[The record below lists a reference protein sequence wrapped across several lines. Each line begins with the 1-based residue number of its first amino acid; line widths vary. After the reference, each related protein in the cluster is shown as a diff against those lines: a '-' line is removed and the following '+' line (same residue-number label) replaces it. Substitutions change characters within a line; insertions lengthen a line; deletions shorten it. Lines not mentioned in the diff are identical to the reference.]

1 MPAYHAV
8 MARTDQASRVIAAS
22 PERIYR
28 AFTDPD
34 MLTKWLPPAGMTGRF
49 ERFDARPGSS
59 YRMVLTYLDA
69 SGAPGKSSADS
80 DVVEACFVDLV
91 PDVRVVQAVDFVSDD
106 PAFAGTMTMTWE
118 LEPEPEGTRVTFRAD
133 DVPDGISADDHA
145 AGLTSSLANLARQL
159 RAEGFVPPGF
169 HAPTAL
175 VTEHFRLEPLG
186 PQHNIAD
193 RAAWTSSIDHI
204 RSTIGYPDGDWPPP
218 EGMSLEANLAD
229 LRRHAADF
237 AADFAAGRGFTF
249 TVLDPADGD
258 VIGCVYLY
266 PMASADH
273 DVSVQSWVRASH
285 AHLDGPLADAVA
297 AWISRAWPWR
307 SPYRY
312 GR

>member
-1 MPAYHAV
+1 
-8 MARTDQASRVIAAS
+8 MARTDQASRVIDAS

-34 MLTKWLPPAGMTGRF
+34 MLTKWLPPVGMTGRF
-49 ERFDARPGSS
+49 ERFDARPGGT

-80 DVVEACFVDLV
+80 DVVEARFVDLV
-91 PDVRVVQAVDFVSDD
+91 PDVRVLQAVDFVSDD

-118 LEPEPEGTRVTFRAD
+118 LEPGPDGTRVTFRAD

-169 HAPTAL
+169 RAPTSL

-186 PQHNIAD
+186 PQHNAAD
-193 RAAWTSSIDHI
+193 HAAWTSSIDHI
-204 RSTIGYPDGDWPPP
+204 RSTIGYPDGNWPPP

-237 AADFAAGRGFTF
+237 AAGRGFTY
-249 TVLDPADGD
+249 TVLNADDGD

-266 PMASADH
+266 PLASADH

-285 AHLDGPLADAVA
+285 AQLDGPLADAVA

-307 SPYRY
+307 NPYRH